1 MLKIADKWLNMDQV
15 AYCYDVA
22 AGRYPATLYVVFG
35 AREGDGLTLQVPLDG
50 ADREQLLAWLAAA
63 AGPAM
68 GGVVATEIPPLRV
81 TVTGHTPDPES
92 LRRAAPAIQRAIR
105 NVPHG

>member
-1 MLKIADKWLNMDQV
+1 VQL
-15 AYCYDVA
+15 
-22 AGRYPATLYVVFG
+22 
-35 AREGDGLTLQVPLDG
+35 PLDG
-50 ADREQLLAWLAAA
+50 AERDTVLAWLAAA

-105 NVPHG
+105 EAAARGETFIPRLQDGGAVHPGRYEV